1 MTELEEFSELL
12 GKRERGYYE
21 NWARLAS
28 EDDELGGYVTVYT
41 KKGEEDYGYRTREV
55 VTKSPTGRLYR
66 WCYDECYTGYDDDE
80 RPYTDVVEVEKVSKM
95 VEVIMYEEIK

>member
-1 MTELEEFSELL
+1 MDELEEFSALL
-12 GKRERGYYE
+12 CERERGYVC

-28 EDDELGGYVTVYT
+28 EDDKLNGYVTIAT
-41 KKGEEDYGYRTREV
+41 ECGEENFGYRTREV

-80 RPYTDVVEVEKVSKM
+80 RPYTDVVEVEKVKKM
-95 VEVIMYEEIK
+95 VEVTMYEAVK